1 MIKKSSSDRGT
12 RGGGRLLGRLKGV
25 SCALVGIAILSGQG
39 WASEHLAMP
48 DDARVMT
55 GVELY
60 MLYHGKSWKWG
71 EGAGRLQDDGRVF
84 TAWSG
89 SGESATWAEGRWI
102 VTDSGR
108 LCLQAEWHTRTG
120 VYPDRTCFSHRIHD
134 GVIYQKKEPSGAWYV
149 FKNSEPAEGD
159 EFKKLVRGDV
169 VSEKLQS
176 VRISLQ
182 TAANLGETPLATGT
196 LNGEPNGE
204 VR

>member
-1 MIKKSSSDRGT
+1 MTKANCTNKKT
-12 RGGGRLLGRLKGV
+12 RGRCMLQNRLRGV
-25 SCALVGIAILSGQG
+25 LCALAGLTMLASQGLAHGDAIL
-39 WASEHLAMP
+39 P
-48 DDARVMT
+48 KDAQVMT

-60 MLYHGKSWKWG
+60 MLYHGKSWQWA
-71 EGAGRLQDDGRVF
+71 EGAGRLEDEGRVF

-108 LCLQAEWHTRTG
+108 LCLKAEWHTRTG

-134 GVIYQKKEPSGAWYV
+134 GVIYQMKEPSGAWYV
-149 FKNSEPAEGD
+149 FKNSEAAEGD
-159 EFKKLVRGDV
+159 EFKKLVGDDV

-176 VRISLQ
+176 VRNSLQ
-182 TAANLGETPLATGT
+182 TEANLGETPLATGT